1 MPAEL
6 DVRLIAS
13 FVVAIVF
20 DVLMPVVV
28 VLWARRKLGVAWKVI
43 GIGALAFALSQLF
56 TRLPLT
62 QVIQYLL
69 RDELKASTLLMNVW
83 LVVLS
88 ITAGLFEETA
98 RLIAFRR
105 PLREHRTWKEAIGF
119 GVGHGGFES
128 AVLVAG
134 VAAIGLVNVVALS
147 KLDLSTLPLTP
158 EQLEQVR
165 AAKVQIAALRWW
177 EPLLGA
183 YERVCAM
190 LIHISM
196 TVVVLQLF
204 LRRQRRWFWFAV
216 GFHTLANLLTVL
228 AAQRAGPVAGEGVTT
243 VFALLGLGLI
253 FHFRP
258 RQDAPTEIPAD
269 AAPTG
274 DSASLGSPS

>member
-1 MPAEL
+1 VPAEL

-13 FVVAIVF
+13 SVAAIVF

-28 VLWARRKLGVAWKVI
+28 VLWARRKLGIAWKVI

-98 RLIAFRR
+98 RLIAFKR
-105 PLREHRTWKEAIGF
+105 PLQEHRTWKEAIGF

-128 AVLVAG
+128 AVLVGA
-134 VAAIGLVNVVALS
+134 VATIGLINLVVLS
-147 KLDLSTLPLTP
+147 KLDLSTLPLAP

-165 AAKVQIAALRWW
+165 AAKAQLAVLRWW
-177 EPLLGA
+177 EPLLGG
-183 YERVCAM
+183 YERICAM
-190 LIHISM
+190 LIHVSM
-196 TVVVLQLF
+196 TVVVLQRF
-204 LRRQRRWFWFAV
+204 LRQQWRWFWFAV
-216 GFHTLANLLTVL
+216 VFHTLSNLLMVVAAQKAGVL
-228 AAQRAGPVAGEGVTT
+228 AAEGVAT

-258 RQDAPTEIPAD
+258 RQDAPTETPAD

>member
-13 FVVAIVF
+13 FVVAITF
-20 DVLMPVVV
+20 DVLMPVAV

-56 TRLPLT
+56 TRLPAT

-69 RDELKASTLLMNVW
+69 RDELKASTLLMTVW
-83 LVVLS
+83 IVVMS

-98 RLIAFRR
+98 RLIAFKH
-105 PLREHRTWKEAIGF
+105 PLKEHRTWKEALGF

-128 AVLVAG
+128 AVLIAG
-134 VAAIGLVNVVALS
+134 MAAIGLVNVVVLS
-147 KLDLSTLPLTP
+147 KMDLSTLPLPP

-165 AAKVQIAALRWW
+165 AAKTQIAALRWW

-190 LIHISM
+190 LIQVSM
-196 TVVVLQLF
+196 TVMVLQRF
-204 LRRQRRWFWFAV
+204 LRQQRRWYWFAV
-216 GFHTLANLLTVL
+216 AFHTLTNLLMVM
-228 AAQRAGPVAGEGVTT
+228 AAQKAGVIAAEAVAT

-253 FHFRP
+253 LHFRP
-258 RQDAPTEIPAD
+258 RQDAPAET
-269 AAPTG
+269 
-274 DSASLGSPS
+274 LLRSPSSTVQDHTAT

>member
-13 FVVAIVF
+13 SVAAIVF

-28 VLWARRKLGVAWKVI
+28 VLWARRKLGIAWKVI

-98 RLIAFRR
+98 RLIAFKR
-105 PLREHRTWKEAIGF
+105 PLQEHRTWKEAIGF

-128 AVLVAG
+128 AVLVGA
-134 VAAIGLVNVVALS
+134 VATIGLINLVVLS
-147 KLDLSTLPLTP
+147 KLDLSTLPLAP

-165 AAKVQIAALRWW
+165 AAKAQLAVLRWW
-177 EPLLGA
+177 EPLLGG
-183 YERVCAM
+183 YERICAM
-190 LIHISM
+190 LIHVSM
-196 TVVVLQLF
+196 TVVVLQRF
-204 LRRQRRWFWFAV
+204 LRQQWRWFWFAV
-216 GFHTLANLLTVL
+216 VFHTLSNLLMVVAAQKAGVL
-228 AAQRAGPVAGEGVTT
+228 AAEGVAT

-258 RQDAPTEIPAD
+258 RQDAPTETPAD